1 MIFDNWYIIKSF
13 FFMFKNVGGMGYVHI
28 CAGAFVGQRIREPS
42 VGRVVGTRE
51 LSSKKGNHQTLALC
65 KSITCF

>member
-1 MIFDNWYIIKSF
+1 
-13 FFMFKNVGGMGYVHI
+13 MFKNVGGMGYVHI

-42 VGRVVGTRE
+42 IGRVVGTRE